1 MSDRRNA
8 ANFEKIIVQKIA
20 DTISSIEGI
29 SKIIKVGIDKDKEQ
43 YIIDIKLKVYYGVNI
58 PTLSYD
64 IQTLGKNSLL
74 EEELDLIKSI
84 NISVEGIDNQ
94 VK

>member
-29 SKIIKVGIDKDKEQ
+29 SKIIKVGIDKEKDM
-43 YIIDIKLKVYYGVNI
+43 YIVSIKLKVYYGVNI

-74 EEELDLIKSI
+74 PEELELIKSI
-84 NISVEGIDNQ
+84 NVSVEGIDEQ

>member
-1 MSDRRNA
+1 MADKKSA
-8 ANFEKIIVQKIA
+8 ANFEKIIVQKITDA
-20 DTISSIEGI
+20 ISSIEGI
-29 SKIIKVGIDKDKEQ
+29 SKIIKVGIEKEKDL
-43 YIIDIKLKVYYGVNI
+43 YTVNAKLKVYYGVNI

-74 EEELDLIKSI
+74 EEELELIKSI
-84 NISVEGIDNQ
+84 NISVEGIDEQ